1 MEIENKSFING
12 KEVILIA
19 EYYPTQ
25 IYQEIKDSNKLYIVC
40 YKTIITTI
48 TLDDIDVEIDGKY
61 LKHELL

>member
-19 EYYPTQ
+19 ENYPTQ
-25 IYQEIKDSNKLYIVC
+25 IYQEIEDPDKLHIIC
-40 YKTIITTI
+40 YRTIIATI
-48 TLDDIDVEIDGKY
+48 TLNNADVEFDDKY